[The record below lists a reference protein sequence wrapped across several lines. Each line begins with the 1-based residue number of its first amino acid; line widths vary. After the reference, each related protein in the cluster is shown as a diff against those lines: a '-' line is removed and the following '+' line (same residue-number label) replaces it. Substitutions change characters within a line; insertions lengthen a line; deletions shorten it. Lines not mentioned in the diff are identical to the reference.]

1 MQYASFA
8 LMFES
13 IILKALTHIIVTYTS
28 QSMKNIARRV
38 FRWLSLNRYAFFLSQ
53 TMDIKFMGEGKES
66 YHFFKPLNY

>member
-38 FRWLSLNRYAFFLSQ
+38 FRWLSFNRYAFFFYLKL
-53 TMDIKFMGEGKES
+53 DIKFMGEGKES